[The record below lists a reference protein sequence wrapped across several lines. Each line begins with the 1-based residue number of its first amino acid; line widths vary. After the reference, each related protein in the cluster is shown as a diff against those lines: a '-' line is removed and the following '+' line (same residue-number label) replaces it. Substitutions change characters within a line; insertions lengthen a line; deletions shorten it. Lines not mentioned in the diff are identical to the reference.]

1 MEGPRRALV
10 DQDLQPS
17 RALER
22 AVDGRLDLSIGVET
36 TEEAVIEGL
45 DGASVL
51 LTTSRLPIT
60 EQVIESATDLEVI
73 GKVGTGI
80 DNVDLE
86 AAAEGGVGVTYTPG
100 LNAAAVAEY
109 TLGLAIAVSR
119 DIVRN
124 DHLLEAGGWRDETA
138 LSTTVHGKTVG
149 IVGFGDIG
157 SRVAGFFA
165 GLNVEVLAYDPYV
178 FEEDTDVTGAELTDF
193 DDLLA
198 RSDIVTVNA
207 ELTEETTGLIG
218 APELG
223 RMQESAIL
231 INTARGPI
239 VSESA
244 LVEALEDGEIA
255 GAGLD
260 VFRTEPLSTDSPL
273 HDFENVIATPHVA
286 ATTTETRTQSIE
298 TLVENVFG
306 MLDGTGTPERYT
318 AVPVDR

>member
-1 MEGPRRALV
+1 MKALV
-10 DQDLQPS
+10 DQDLQPFW
-17 RALER
+17 
-22 AVDGRLDLSIGVET
+22 AVDEAVDDRLDLTVGVESD
-36 TEEAVIEGL
+36 EAAVIDAL
-45 DGASVL
+45 DGKEVL

-60 EQVIESATDLEVI
+60 GDVLASATDLEVV
-73 GKVGTGI
+73 GKIGTGI
-80 DNVDLE
+80 DNVDLD
-86 AAAEGGVGVTYTPG
+86 AATDLGVGVTYTPG

-119 DIVRN
+119 DVVRN

-138 LSTTVHGKTVG
+138 LSTTVNGKTVG

-157 SRVAGFFA
+157 SRVAAFFS
-165 GLNVEVLAYDPYV
+165 GLNMDILAYDPYV
-178 FEEDTDVTGAELTDF
+178 FEEDTDVTGAKLTTL

-207 ELTEETTGLIG
+207 ELTEETRGMID
-218 APELG
+218 ADAFA

-244 LVEALEDGEIA
+244 LRDALEAGEIA

-260 VFRTEPLSTDSPL
+260 VFETEPLPADSPL
-273 HDFENVIATPHVA
+273 HDFDNVVATPHVA
-286 ATTTETRTQSIE
+286 ATTTETRVDSIR
-298 TLVENVFG
+298 TLVDNVFG
-306 MLDGTGTPERYT
+306 MLGGSGAPERYT
-318 AVPVDR
+318 AVSADR